1 MAEMRGDSTAL
12 NNIKTMELPKNAV
25 NTRKQ
30 VEFLADQMTAMRQR
44 PTKQDTVISRQSPA
58 NLFPNTILQTSDMSV
73 VKDKVNELL
82 AQIEDKEDGKQVYFE
97 DADFG
102 PTSPGNMTTIY
113 RPQDIISKEEKEQ
126 MDILKWLRPRQ
137 ISMKSDLVGFTEI
150 NKDGVLETELDNLV
164 GMELAD
170 FRRISYGDI
179 LENRWFLNAASLV
192 A

>member
-44 PTKQDTVISRQSPA
+44 PTKHDTVISRQSPA
-58 NLFPNTILQTSDMSV
+58 NLFPNTILQTSDISV

-82 AQIEDKEDGKQVYFE
+82 AQIPDSQDGKPVYFT

-102 PTSPGNMTTIY
+102 PTSPGNMTNIY
-113 RPQDIISKEEKEQ
+113 RPQDIVTKEEKE
-126 MDILKWLRPRQ
+126 
-137 ISMKSDLVGFTEI
+137 
-150 NKDGVLETELDNLV
+150 
-164 GMELAD
+164 
-170 FRRISYGDI
+170 
-179 LENRWFLNAASLV
+179 
-192 A
+192 

>member
-82 AQIEDKEDGKQVYFE
+82 AQIEDK
-97 DADFG
+97 
-102 PTSPGNMTTIY
+102 
-113 RPQDIISKEEKEQ
+113 
-126 MDILKWLRPRQ
+126 
-137 ISMKSDLVGFTEI
+137 
-150 NKDGVLETELDNLV
+150 
-164 GMELAD
+164 
-170 FRRISYGDI
+170 
-179 LENRWFLNAASLV
+179 
-192 A
+192 